1 VLARRERLDWLARA
15 GKPLMGGILIAM
27 GVSIL
32 SGLDKTIETVLT
44 QAMPDWLVTLTTE
57 Y

>member
-1 VLARRERLDWLARA
+1 
-15 GKPLMGGILIAM
+15 MGGILIVVGALA
-27 GVSIL
+27 L

-44 QAMPDWLVTLTTE
+44 EAMPDWLVTLTTQ